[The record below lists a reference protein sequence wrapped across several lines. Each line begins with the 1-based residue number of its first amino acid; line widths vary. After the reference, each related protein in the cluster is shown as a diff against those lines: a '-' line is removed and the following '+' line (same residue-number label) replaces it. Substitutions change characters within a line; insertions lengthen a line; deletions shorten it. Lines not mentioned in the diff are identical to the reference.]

1 MEKLQWLLEQLDK
14 IHQKSTDYNQIT
26 LIKATKDIINEQEK
40 RIEQMEGEL
49 EGTLWSP
56 KRWGE

>member
-1 MEKLQWLLEQLDK
+1 MEKKDWLLEQLQEVF
-14 IHQKSTDYNQIT
+14 QKSTDYNQAVLARAVQNI
-26 LIKATKDIINEQEK
+26 IKEQAK

-56 KRWGE
+56 KKWGE